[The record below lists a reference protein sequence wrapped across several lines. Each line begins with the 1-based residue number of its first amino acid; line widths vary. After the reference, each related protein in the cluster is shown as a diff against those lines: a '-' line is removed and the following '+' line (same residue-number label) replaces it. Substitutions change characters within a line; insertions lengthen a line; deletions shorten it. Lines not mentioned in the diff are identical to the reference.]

1 MAHKKDKTKPRELTG
16 DDPVIKWLAG
26 GEKAKPHSSKEGRL
40 ASAGRKFDRILKK
53 MRPNML
59 KRPPGGWTD

>member
-1 MAHKKDKTKPRELTG
+1 MAHKKTKPRELTG

-40 ASAGRKFDRILKK
+40 ASAGRKFDRIVKK
-53 MRPNML
+53 MKS
-59 KRPPGGWTD
+59 KRPTGGWTS